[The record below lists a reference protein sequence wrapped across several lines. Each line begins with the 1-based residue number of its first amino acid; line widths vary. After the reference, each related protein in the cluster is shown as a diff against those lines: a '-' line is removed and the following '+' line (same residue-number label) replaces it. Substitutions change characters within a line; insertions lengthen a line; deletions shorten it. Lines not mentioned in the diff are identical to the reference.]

1 MRHSRPQK
9 LGDILRQVSAEIGL
23 DSHLEKGRVIAT
35 WEDLM
40 SPPMRTQVVSTRL
53 EKDRLFVQVSSA
65 AWRHELHAQRKEW
78 CERLNNELGRRA
90 VREIVFR

>member
-1 MRHSRPQK
+1 
-9 LGDILRQVSAEIGL
+9 VSAEIGL
-23 DSHLEKGRVIAT
+23 DSHLEKGRVIAA

-40 SPPMRTQVVSTRL
+40 SPPMRGQVESSRL
-53 EKDRLFVQVSSA
+53 EKDRLFVRVASS

-78 CERLNNELGRRA
+78 CERLNNELGRQA